1 MQQFPASDT
10 PQVYHISLLYKRVV
24 GDGTFPNL
32 WMSFPCADVIA
43 FPIQFYHLPVSFSN
57 STINS
62 YAAAAATFC
71 QAKIAERPQR
81 WMQNLVEPQL
91 LGTFGGE
98 DSGLGGP
105 GFY

>member
-1 MQQFPASDT
+1 M
-10 PQVYHISLLYKRVV
+10 
-24 GDGTFPNL
+24 
-32 WMSFPCADVIA
+32 IA

-105 GFY
+105 GFYYREPRVFTIAHICLSNGI